1 MIYYTLNQTYGINEI
16 DDTYIIKWKWKI
28 YLQIHLRQ
36 FEGTE
41 YAASERKKL

>member
-1 MIYYTLNQTYGINEI
+1 MVSTQLMIFILLSES
-16 DDTYIIKWKWKI
+16 KI